1 MGYREE
7 ELKAKGQK
15 AMIEVDELKH
25 KIRALE
31 KEVAILQEQL
41 QKSYIR
47 IKELNDLTKIK
58 TEIAKI
64 LGRNV
69 G

>member
-25 KIRALE
+25 KVRALE
-31 KEVAILQEQL
+31 NEVAILQEQL

-47 IKELNDLTKIK
+47 IKELNDQKD
-58 TEIAKI
+58 AMV
-64 LGRNV
+64 R
-69 G
+69 